1 MFYRRTSKS
10 QTASPSD
17 SAIPTKSLDDNR
29 QGELKDSAT
38 LKSSQKG
45 QEDTEKGDGV
55 QVSSIH
61 RPSAV
66 CANKWQDAGHKAVC
80 LNPKAGDTASA
91 VEEGASQ
98 GTVTQDKEQRAQSYD
113 SAMLWTAVGTPTK
126 HFQALAQ
133 FNDHEHAP
141 FEDGEVEEQEDIGPP
156 PNQEA
161 LRLEDAEEPYLGGG
175 NLDNYNF
182 VGEHRRSLPIHDMEP
197 TSRKRSFSGSAV
209 SEEALRSARRPRVH
223 RQETSPPLSLPS
235 IREMIRNPWS
245 GMGGEGPRSCNFSAG
260 LPMSTPLQSPFLHK
274 ISPFHHDEQAN
285 VSGHA
290 PTFRG
295 SSVDTTSSAARRTE
309 VNGETRHRSLSR
321 MTSRS
326 QAQSME
332 VDEGSDA
339 DGRSLLEKPVASQR
353 RDQGDHQPLGK
364 GPRSLYDILQDQESH
379 PERLHKR
386 NHEDLWRG
394 GYRPNVQADDTRT
407 VRGASPDTLDQEEGV
422 PDEPSSRLSHFSAL
436 PNTKAWQYRQDK
448 RREGDARN
456 YHAAALKERSE
467 GHIAEDTSYALRAG
481 GRGSSREC
489 FDEEMEDDQDERV
502 KEAELEWWQRKKTAR
517 LPTALME
524 EEDVEDVPKTIDHP
538 HSDRW
543 TVHLS
548 DPEEWYAGMSK
559 EWMKHVWLDEDPTVL
574 FTVFNYKYTNNG
586 EINRHIEG
594 HVTAITTQ
602 LTGESDFHVVPP
614 DPEWRRELSYRELP
628 SIWAIRGLS
637 EAAAWEMIRL
647 RVISSR
653 GVSIITHPKSIQ
665 NPSYVCGLAGFLRPD
680 VKSTKLAV
688 LSVLESDHMTERL
701 AELVR
706 SNERMEHLPY
716 KKRVEKVIESL
727 DVRFM
732 ETKEDG
738 WVANV
743 FITPP
748 TDDPVEW
755 RQWAE
760 EMRSYDYNLFLNGK
774 GRARRAFWCAGCRGV
789 DHEEMACP
797 FPKSRGWKG
806 PMAGDRL
813 HTKFWLPESARGRK
827 PGRGR
832 EHGRGSMHRQANQ
845 HAIATTP
852 VGRGRGN
859 RGGAAGIG
867 GGGRG
872 AGPQRGGHTQRGG
885 YEQWGGARSE
895 WNMRTP
901 SRRGKWDA
909 RY

>member
-55 QVSSIH
+55 Q
-61 RPSAV
+61 
-66 CANKWQDAGHKAVC
+66 WQDAGHKAVC

-133 FNDHEHAP
+133 FDDHEHAP

-182 VGEHRRSLPIHDMEP
+182 V
-197 TSRKRSFSGSAV
+197 
-209 SEEALRSARRPRVH
+209 
-223 RQETSPPLSLPS
+223 
-235 IREMIRNPWS
+235 
-245 GMGGEGPRSCNFSAG
+245 
-260 LPMSTPLQSPFLHK
+260 
-274 ISPFHHDEQAN
+274 
-285 VSGHA
+285 GHA

-353 RDQGDHQPLGK
+353 RDRGDHQPLGK

-760 EMRSYDYNLFLNGK
+760 EMRSYDYNLFLNGEE
-774 GRARRAFWCAGCRGV
+774 GTEEAQLVLEEVAEALDPREAVMRNAGATSSG
-789 DHEEMACP
+789 EE
-797 FPKSRGWKG
+797 
-806 PMAGDRL
+806 
-813 HTKFWLPESARGRK
+813 
-827 PGRGR
+827 
-832 EHGRGSMHRQANQ
+832 
-845 HAIATTP
+845 
-852 VGRGRGN
+852 
-859 RGGAAGIG
+859 
-867 GGGRG
+867 RG
-872 AGPQRGGHTQRGG
+872 ASGI
-885 YEQWGGARSE
+885 
-895 WNMRTP
+895 
-901 SRRGKWDA
+901 
-909 RY
+909 